1 MTVLLPGYS
10 PDYIRPASVIANS
23 FNVYDLLGTVYGK
36 SSDLRVADKDFYEA
50 FNELCKLEK
59 DRGFEYIRSEV
70 FDVIGMM
77 KENHLQYHLQVL
89 CLEGFN

>member
-1 MTVLLPGYS
+1 
-10 PDYIRPASVIANS
+10 
-23 FNVYDLLGTVYGK
+23 
-36 SSDLRVADKDFYEA
+36 VADKDFYEA
-50 FNELCKLEK
+50 FEELRKLEK